1 VGGTPI
7 KSAAVE
13 EQLFWVIGNDPLFPV
28 TGSIVK
34 SPGVALIRNARLA
47 E

>member
-1 VGGTPI
+1 VGGISI

-13 EQLFWVIGNDPLFPV
+13 EQLFWVIGNDPLFPA

-34 SPGVALIRNARLA
+34 SPGVGLIRNERLA